1 MPRMRLPICLVALS
15 LLVACKPGLRRD
27 PAPQPK
33 PTTPIAAPT
42 PAGLMGRWILSPG
55 DSVIPDRAPAD
66 EKAKADDT
74 KDATPKEGEARTSP
88 AGAVLTLGE
97 GGVMIAREG
106 DFVRRGLW
114 KFENG
119 SLRIV
124 VEPPPR
130 RLEMGFVPVI
140 EGDRLTLNGA
150 DEMVLVYHRDP
161 FVGVGAAP

>member
-1 MPRMRLPICLVALS
+1 MDPMRLSVSCLAAAM
-15 LLVACKPGLRRD
+15 LVACKPGLHRD

-33 PTTPIAAPT
+33 AKATTPAT
-42 PAGLMGRWILSPG
+42 PAGLVGRWILSPG
-55 DSVIPDRAPAD
+55 DSVIPERRSDDAGDQAATEAP
-66 EKAKADDT
+66 KDD
-74 KDATPKEGEARTSP
+74 AARTSP

-97 GGVMIAREG
+97 NGVMVAREG

-119 SLRIV
+119 GLRIV

-130 RLEMGFVPVI
+130 RLEMGFVPLI
-140 EGDRLTLNGA
+140 EGDRLTLEGA

-161 FVGVGAAP
+161 FLGVGNAP

>member
-1 MPRMRLPICLVALS
+1 MRVLPSLIAVA
-15 LLVACKPGLRRD
+15 LLVACKPGLRRE

-33 PTTPIAAPT
+33 PTTPVVAPT
-42 PAGLMGRWILSPG
+42 PAGLTGRWILSPG
-55 DSVIPDRAPAD
+55 DSVIPDRATAD
-66 EKAKADDT
+66 EKAKADDA
-74 KDATPKEGEARTSP
+74 KDAPSKEGEPRTSP

-114 KFENG
+114 KFEDG

-161 FVGVGAAP
+161 FIGVGAAP

>member
-1 MPRMRLPICLVALS
+1 MRFPLPLLVAT
-15 LLVACKPGLRRD
+15 LLVACKPGLHRD

-33 PTTPIAAPT
+33 QAAEAVAPT
-42 PAGLMGRWILSPG
+42 PAGLVGRWILSPG
-55 DSVIPDRAPAD
+55 DSVIPDRAA
-66 EKAKADDT
+66 AGDDA
-74 KDATPKEGEARTSP
+74 KDAEVKDGGTRTSP

-130 RLEMGFVPVI
+130 RLEMGFLP
-140 EGDRLTLNGA
+140 ELAGDRLTLNGA

>member
-1 MPRMRLPICLVALS
+1 MMRMRFPLPLLAAAL
-15 LLVACKPGLRRD
+15 LAACKPGLHRD

-33 PTTPIAAPT
+33 PTTPAVAPT

-55 DSVIPDRAPAD
+55 DSVIPERKAATDD
-66 EKAKADDT
+66 AKADDS
-74 KDATPKEGEARTSP
+74 KEAASKEADARTST

-97 GGVMIAREG
+97 NGVMIAREG

-114 KFENG
+114 KFDNG

-130 RLEMGFVPVI
+130 RLEMGFVPEI
-140 EGDRLTLNGA
+140 GGDRLTLNGA
-150 DEMVLVYHRDP
+150 DGMVLVYHRDP
-161 FVGVGAAP
+161 FIGVGATP

>member
-1 MPRMRLPICLVALS
+1 MRAPIRLIAIS
-15 LLVACKPGLRRD
+15 LLVACKPGLHRD

-33 PTTPIAAPT
+33 PTTPVTAPT

-55 DSVIPDRAPAD
+55 DSVIPERAPAD
-66 EKAKADDT
+66 DAAKADDT
-74 KDATPKEGEARTSP
+74 KDTTPKDGEARTSP

-97 GGVMIAREG
+97 NGVMIAREG

-114 KFENG
+114 KFEDG

-161 FVGVGAAP
+161 FIGVGAAP